1 MSITAIARN
10 FNGDP
15 NIVTIVSDNTLVELT
30 TTGFWELPETVD
42 SVAALQNGVWEWS
55 TTDLV
60 LIHYDSTLI
69 GFFTYDAT
77 NACFDELDPTGGLSN
92 TLQDGDIFV
101 GNASNIATGVTPSGD
116 ITLSNTGVF
125 GIAAGVIVNA
135 DINAAAAIDY
145 SKLAALTSGNI
156 LVGSAGNVPTS
167 VAMSGDI
174 AITNTGVTS
183 IQAGAIVNA
192 DINAAA
198 AIAFSKLATLASA
211 NILVG
216 SAGGVATSVA
226 MSGDVTISN
235 TGVTAIGAGKVLLA
249 MLGAGIA
256 PAGVIKFM
264 GQLTSVGGNATEAF
278 AVAGALAASDRAF
291 VQVVNNG
298 TGNVT
303 VLEAVVTNDTLT
315 VTFSAD
321 PQNDTV
327 INYQLIRAAA

>member
-42 SVAALQNGVWEWS
+42 SVAALQNGVWEWAD
-55 TTDLV
+55 TDLV
-60 LIHYDSTLI
+60 LIHYDGTLI

-156 LVGSAGNVPTS
+156 LVGSAGNVATS

-192 DINAAA
+192 DVNAAA

-235 TGVTAIGAGKVLLA
+235 TGVTTIGAGAIDLA
-249 MLGAGIA
+249 MLSAGIA

-264 GQLTSVGGNATEAF
+264 GQLTSVGGSATEAF
-278 AVAGALAASDRAF
+278 TVTGAVAATDRAF
-291 VQVVNNG
+291 VQVVNDG

-303 VLEAVVTNDTLT
+303 VLEAVVTTDTLT
-315 VTFSAD
+315 ITFSAD

-327 INYQLIRAAA
+327 INYQLIRAAS